1 MKNKILSTATGI
13 QEGLYD
19 LLKTHTLAK
28 RIEESQLDELSEPL
42 LEENSHSRL
51 AEALAEQVSQILA
64 ALKDEEGGKVETQL
78 AFINDLL
85 CYLHSHQSATGKV
98 DLLLSPA
105 QALRVLHRGKKSP
118 ELPAIGLSQPWL
130 FTAGKDSPALL
141 HELRAELGN
150 CDHIDIL
157 VSFIT
162 VSGVRKIIDILRQ
175 ITSTDAEGCSRT
187 SIRVITTTY
196 IGATEQ
202 KALDMLASLP
212 NCEVRVSLD
221 GRRTRL
227 HAKAWIFQ
235 RESGFG
241 SAYVGSAN
249 LSGAALM
256 GGLEWTVKFTEKGQ
270 PNLFHRAAAHF
281 ESLWE
286 DGEFQPYHPDD
297 PHHQRALSDALR
309 RESGHDMLDTPTF
322 FDIQAKP
329 FQAEILEQ
337 LASERE
343 HGRLRNLLVAAT
355 GTGKTVMAAL
365 DYRNLAKKHGGQPRL
380 LFVAHRRQLL
390 QQAIRTYR
398 QILRDPQF
406 GETLAGNLQP
416 TSYDHL
422 FATVQS
428 LQSRQLIPRLGT
440 DYWQIVVIDEC
451 HHIAAQSFEQ
461 LMHQLRPRYLLGLT
475 ATPERSDGKSILNH
489 FDNRPD
495 GSPAAQ
501 LRLWQALDLQ
511 LLAPFEYYACD
522 DDTDYRDI
530 PWRRA
535 DETSALDNLLTGNT
549 VRARAVIQAWHNLV
563 AAPARCKTLA
573 FCVSIAHAHFM
584 AAEFERAGLRSEV
597 LTGQTS
603 LRERLRCQHRLER
616 GELHVLVTAD
626 LYNEGVDLPYV
637 DTLLLLR
644 PTQSITLFQQQ
655 IGRGLRLYPGKESCL
670 IMDFVGQHRT
680 DFRFDAL
687 YGSIT
692 GLSRREVL
700 EGIDR
705 GFGRLPSGCHIQLQK
720 QAKENILSSLRNTI
734 NQGWRQLQQELRGYS
749 AQQGT
754 MQPSLLAFLHDQQL
768 ELADIYRPTNGVNSG
783 WTNLKRS
790 AGLLKDDPS
799 AEEAY
804 FSRRLASLCHIDDV
818 EQLQLIRRVAE
829 NGGHYQ
835 VSDPK
840 IRVRLQMLAYQID
853 GQTRQNGTVESFLS
867 RLSKV
872 PLICDELRELTDYL
886 DAKSQH
892 LHLPMPGM
900 EDTPLKLHAAYQQR
914 EILTAVGFLSADKR
928 PPFRA
933 GVLPLRDRRIELLF
947 VTLDKSSALHEGVA
961 YNDYAISPELFHWQS
976 QNSASPGKESGRRYI
991 ESAHNGWRF
1000 QLFVRSNKGAPYYAC
1015 GSLQFLDSHGERP
1028 MNIRWR
1034 LEQSLPMRLF
1044 RTFSLLE

>member
-1 MKNKILSTATGI
+1 MKNKSLQTTAGAR
-13 QEGLYD
+13 EGLYD
-19 LLKTHTLAK
+19 LLKTRSLAK
-28 RIEESQLDELSEPL
+28 GIDESQLSEVSEPL
-42 LEENSHSRL
+42 LEENSHWRL

-64 ALKDEEGGKVETQL
+64 SLKDNEGGKVEAQL
-78 AFINDLL
+78 AFINELL
-85 CYLHSHQSATGKV
+85 GYLHSRQPVTAEV

-105 QALRVLHRGKKSP
+105 QALRALYRGAKP
-118 ELPAIGLSQPWL
+118 PRLPAIGLSQPWL

-141 HELRAELGN
+141 HELKAELGN
-150 CDHIDIL
+150 CDHVDIL

-175 ITSTDAEGCSRT
+175 ITSTDARGRSSA

-202 KALDMLASLP
+202 KALDMLAALP

-235 RESGFG
+235 RASGFG

-256 GGLEWTVKFTEKGQ
+256 GGLEWTVKFTEQGQ
-270 PNLFHRAAAHF
+270 SNLFHRAAAHF

-286 DGEFQPYHPDD
+286 DGEFQTYHPDD
-297 PHHQRALSDALR
+297 PHHQQALSEALR
-309 RESGHDMLDTPTF
+309 RESGQDLLATPTF

-365 DYRNLAKKHGGQPRL
+365 DYRRLGQLHGGQPRL

-390 QQAIRTYR
+390 QQALRTFR

-406 GETLAGNLQP
+406 GEMLAGSLQP
-416 TSYDHL
+416 ASYEHL

-428 LQSRQLIPRLGT
+428 LQSRQLVTGLGE
-440 DYWQIVVIDEC
+440 DYWQIVVVDEC

-461 LMHQLRPRYLLGLT
+461 LMQQLRPRYLLGLT
-475 ATPERSDGKSILNH
+475 ATPERSDGKSILGH

-501 LRLWQALDLQ
+501 LRLWHALDLQ

-522 DDTDYRDI
+522 DETDYRDI
-530 PWRRA
+530 PWRRP
-535 DETSALDNLLTGNT
+535 DETLALDNLLTGNT
-549 VRARAVIQAWHNLV
+549 VRARAVIEAWHTLV
-563 AAPARCKTLA
+563 AEPARCKALA

-584 AAEFERAGLRSEV
+584 AAEFARHGLNSEV
-597 LTGQTS
+597 VTGQTP

-616 GELHVLVTAD
+616 GELHVLVTVD
-626 LYNEGVDLPYV
+626 LYNEGVDLPYA

-644 PTQSITLFQQQ
+644 PTQSVTLFLQQ

-670 IMDFVGQHRT
+670 ILDFVGQHRT
-680 DFRFDAL
+680 DFRFDTL
-687 YGSIT
+687 YGAIT

-700 EGIDR
+700 EGIDQ

-720 QAKENILSSLRNTI
+720 QARENILSSLRQAL
-734 NQGWRQLQQELRGYS
+734 NQGWRQLQQELRAYS
-749 AQQGT
+749 TQQGT

-768 ELADIYRPTNGVNSG
+768 ELADIYRPTNSANSG

-790 AGLLKDDPS
+790 AGLLKNEPP
-799 AEEAY
+799 AEEGY

-818 EQLQLIRRVAE
+818 EQLQLIKQVAE
-829 NGGHYQ
+829 KGGRYL
-835 VSDPK
+835 VSNQDT
-840 IRVRLQMLAYQID
+840 RVRLQMLAYQID
-853 GQTRQNGTVESFLS
+853 GQTRQTGTVESFLA
-867 RLSKV
+867 RLSRA
-872 PLICDELRELTDYL
+872 PRICEELHELADYL
-886 DAKSQH
+886 DARSQH
-892 LHLPMPGM
+892 IHRSLPGM

-914 EILTAVGFLSADKR
+914 EILTAVGFLSVDKR

-933 GVLPLRDRRIELLF
+933 GVLPLKDRRVELLF
-947 VTLDKSSALHEGVA
+947 VTLDNSSALHEGVA

-976 QNSASPGKESGRRYI
+976 QNSVTPYTKSGRRYL
-991 ESAHNGWRF
+991 ESAHNGWCF
-1000 QLFVRSNKGAPYYAC
+1000 QLFVRSNKGVPYYAC
-1015 GSLQFLDSHGERP
+1015 GPVQFLDSHGERP
-1028 MNIRWR
+1028 MSIRWR
-1034 LEQSLPMRLF
+1034 LEQPLPMRLF
-1044 RTFSLLE
+1044 RLFSLLE

>member
-1 MKNKILSTATGI
+1 MKNKTLPTATGI

-19 LLKTHTLAK
+19 LLKTHALAK
-28 RIEESQLDELSEPL
+28 GIEESRLGELSEPL
-42 LEENSHSRL
+42 LEENSHWRL

-64 ALKDEEGGKVETQL
+64 VLKDGEGGKVEAQL
-78 AFINDLL
+78 SFINDLL
-85 CYLHSHQSATGKV
+85 GYVHSRHPATSEV
-98 DLLLSPA
+98 DRLLSPA
-105 QALRVLHRGKKSP
+105 QSLRALHRGDKPP
-118 ELPAIGLSQPWL
+118 ELPAIGLAQPWL

-141 HELRAELGN
+141 HELKAELGN
-150 CDHIDIL
+150 CDHVDIL

-162 VSGVRKIIDILRQ
+162 VSGVRKIIDTLRQ
-175 ITSTDAEGCSRT
+175 ITSTDAQGRSRS

-202 KALDMLASLP
+202 KALDMLAQLP
-212 NCEVRVSLD
+212 HCQVRVSLD

-235 RESGFG
+235 RASGFG

-281 ESLWE
+281 ETLWQ

-297 PHHQRALSDALR
+297 PHHQQALSEALR
-309 RESGHDMLDTPTF
+309 RESGQDLIATPTF

-365 DYRNLAKKHGGQPRL
+365 DYRRLAQQHGGQPRL

-390 QQAIRTYR
+390 QQALRTYR
-398 QILRDPQF
+398 QILRDQQF
-406 GETLAGNLQP
+406 GEVLAGSLQP
-416 TSYDHL
+416 ARYEHL

-428 LQSRQLIPRLGT
+428 LQSRQIVSRLGA
-440 DYWQIVVIDEC
+440 DYWQVVVIDEC
-451 HHIAAQSFEQ
+451 HHIVAQSFEQ
-461 LMHQLRPRYLLGLT
+461 LMQQLRPRYLLGLT
-475 ATPERSDGKSILNH
+475 ATPERSDGKSILSH

-522 DDTDYRDI
+522 DETDYRDI
-530 PWRRA
+530 PWRRQ
-535 DETSALDNLLTGNT
+535 DESAALDNLLTGNT
-549 VRARAVIQAWHNLV
+549 VRARAVIDAWHNLV
-563 AAPARCKTLA
+563 ADPARGKTLA

-584 AAEFERAGLRSEV
+584 AAEFNRAGLRSEV
-597 LTGQTS
+597 VTGQTP
-603 LRERLRCQHRLER
+603 LRDRLRYQHRLAR
-616 GELHVLVTAD
+616 GELHILVTAD

-644 PTQSITLFQQQ
+644 PTQSVTLFQQQ
-655 IGRGLRLYPGKESCL
+655 IGRGLRLHPEKESCL
-670 IMDFVGQHRT
+670 ILDFVGQHRA

-687 YGSIT
+687 YGAIS

-700 EGIDR
+700 EGIEQ
-705 GFGRLPSGCHIQLQK
+705 GFGRLPSGCHLQLQK
-720 QAKENILSSLRNTI
+720 QARENILSSLRNVL
-734 NQGWRQLQQELRGYS
+734 NQGWRQLQQELRAYS
-749 AQQGT
+749 TQQGT
-754 MQPSLLAFLHDQQL
+754 MQPSLHGFLHDQQL
-768 ELADIYRPTNGVNSG
+768 DLADIYRSTNSLNSG

-790 AGLLKDDPS
+790 AGLLSDEAGP
-799 AEEAY
+799 EESY
-804 FSRRLASLCHIDDV
+804 FSRRLASLCHIDDS
-818 EQLQLIRRVAE
+818 EQLQLIKQVAE
-829 NGGHYQ
+829 AGAHYS
-835 VSDPK
+835 VAEPNA
-840 IRVRLQMLAYQID
+840 RVRLQMLAYQID
-853 GQTRQNGTVESFLS
+853 GQTRQTGTVESFLA
-867 RLSKV
+867 RLAKV
-872 PLICDELRELTDYL
+872 SVVCEELGELAEYL
-886 DAKSQH
+886 DARTQH
-892 LHLPMPGM
+892 IHQPLPGL
-900 EDTPLKLHAAYQQR
+900 EDTPLKLHASYQQR
-914 EILTAVGFLSADKR
+914 EILTAVGFLSSEKR

-933 GVLPLRDRRIELLF
+933 GVLPLKERRVELLF
-947 VTLDKSSALHEGVA
+947 VTLDKSTALHEGVA

-976 QNSASPGKESGRRYI
+976 QNTASPATANGRRYL
-991 ESAHNGWRF
+991 ESPHNGWRF
-1000 QLFVRSNKGAPYYAC
+1000 QLFVRSDKGAPYYAC
-1015 GSLQFLDSHGERP
+1015 GPVQFVDSHSERP

-1034 LEQSLPMRLF
+1034 LEKPLPMRLF
-1044 RTFSLLE
+1044 KVFGLLA